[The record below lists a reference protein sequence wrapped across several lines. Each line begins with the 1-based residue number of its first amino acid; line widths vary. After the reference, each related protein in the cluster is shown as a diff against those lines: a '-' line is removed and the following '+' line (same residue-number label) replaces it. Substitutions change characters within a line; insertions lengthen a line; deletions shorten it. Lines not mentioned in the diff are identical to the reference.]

1 MKLEKESIQQS
12 IVQNKKIELNS
23 FFGIDHEN
31 NNTSIIMFDTNLFD
45 TENDDSLDTYMEN
58 YTVTNLNNIV
68 NGIVCT
74 SGSIINNVFRPVY
87 TIKQSSEPSKFIDKL
102 NNLLNV
108 TPTRSRKFIF
118 NSDSYFYND
127 LTKSNTKS
135 ESDSGMNMDQH

>member
-1 MKLEKESIQQS
+1 
-12 IVQNKKIELNS
+12 
-23 FFGIDHEN
+23 
-31 NNTSIIMFDTNLFD
+31 
-45 TENDDSLDTYMEN
+45 MEN
-58 YTVTNLNNIV
+58 YTVANLNNIV

-127 LTKSNTKS
+127 LTKSDS
-135 ESDSGMNMDQH
+135 VSDSGMNMNQH